1 MRKLAIAWRNPFP
14 EQHVRRWQPLA
25 SDSRRS
31 VYAVQQ
37 LVKSG
42 SRYEWSN
49 TTCLELVHSAR
60 RVRDEKPKPSVVKWL
75 LTSIP

>member
-1 MRKLAIAWRNPFP
+1 MRKLAIAWRNPVP
-14 EQHVRRWQPLA
+14 PQHIRRWQTLA
-25 SDSRRS
+25 KDSRRS

-42 SRYEWSN
+42 MHHEWSN
-49 TTCLELVHSAR
+49 TMCLELVHSVKR
-60 RVRDEKPKPSVVKWL
+60 GPVEKQRSPVVRWL